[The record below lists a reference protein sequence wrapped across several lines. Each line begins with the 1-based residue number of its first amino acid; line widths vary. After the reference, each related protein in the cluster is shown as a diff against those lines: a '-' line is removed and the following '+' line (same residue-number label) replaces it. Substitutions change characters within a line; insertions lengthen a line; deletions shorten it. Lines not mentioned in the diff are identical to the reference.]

1 MSLRI
6 TGAAP
11 PPTPPLRRAEA
22 SRRSTAAP
30 VEAPGTPLPAIPEPP
45 SLSAGGPADD
55 AGATAPP
62 AMVPD
67 QARLAAELV
76 RQDVLAQ
83 PPQASGIHGNLVAA
97 TVLNLLA

>member
-6 TGAAP
+6 TGAP
-11 PPTPPLRRAEA
+11 PTPTPPLRRAEA
-22 SRRSTAAP
+22 SRRPVATP
-30 VEAPGTPLPAIPEPP
+30 VEAPGTPLPAVPDPP
-45 SLSAGGPADD
+45 ALYEAGSAAGGA
-55 AGATAPP
+55 AMAVP